1 MRFNFL
7 YMSERPRPW
16 AEQAAEF
23 YLNRITAQVK
33 FSEARVTPI
42 KRTKNSVL
50 EVVRAEEWSK
60 LEEKMSPGA
69 LLVLLDERGQQ
80 LDSKG
85 LSSKVE
91 SWQLMGRDVYFIIA
105 GADGVNEA
113 VRNKADFLLGLS
125 RMTLP
130 HELARVLFLEQFYR
144 AWTILNNHPYHR
156 V

>member
-16 AEQAAEF
+16 AEQAAEL

>member
-130 HELARVLFLEQFYR
+130 HELARVLFLEQFYH

>member
-1 MRFNFL
+1 
-7 YMSERPRPW
+7 MSERPRPW

-60 LEEKMSPGA
+60 LEEKMNPGA

>member
-1 MRFNFL
+1 
-7 YMSERPRPW
+7 MSERPRPW

-23 YLNRITAQVK
+23 YLNRIAAQVK

-50 EVVRAEEWSK
+50 EVVRAEEWAK
-60 LEEKMSPGA
+60 LEEKMSAGA
-69 LLVLLDERGQQ
+69 MLVLLDERGQQ

-91 SWQLMGRDVYFIIA
+91 SWQLIGRDVCFVIA
-105 GADGVNEA
+105 GADGVNEE

>member
-7 YMSERPRPW
+7 YMSERPSPW
-16 AEQAAEF
+16 AEQASEF
-23 YLNRITAQVK
+23 YLNRIASQVK
-33 FSEARVTPI
+33 FSEVRVAPI
-42 KRTKNSVL
+42 KRTKNTVL
-50 EVVRAEEWSK
+50 EVVRAEEWCK
-60 LEEKMSPGA
+60 LEEKMAPGA
-69 LLVLLDERGQQ
+69 MLVLLDERGQQ

-85 LSSKVE
+85 LASKVE
-91 SWQLMGRDVYFIIA
+91 SWQLTGRDVYFIIA
-105 GADGVNEA
+105 GADGVNEEI
-113 VRNKADFLLGLS
+113 RNKADFLLGLS

>member
-33 FSEARVTPI
+33 FSEARVTPV

-60 LEEKMSPGA
+60 LEEKMNPGA
-69 LLVLLDERGQQ
+69 MLVLLDERGKQ

-91 SWQLMGRDVYFIIA
+91 SWQLTGRDVYFIIA
-105 GADGVNEA
+105 GADGVNEE

-144 AWTILNNHPYHR
+144 ACTILNNHPYHR

>member
-113 VRNKADFLLGLS
+113 VRNKDDFLLGL
-125 RMTLP
+125 
-130 HELARVLFLEQFYR
+130 
-144 AWTILNNHPYHR
+144 
-156 V
+156 

>member
-1 MRFNFL
+1 
-7 YMSERPRPW
+7 MSERPRPW

-33 FSEARVTPI
+33 FSEARVTPV

-60 LEEKMSPGA
+60 LEEKMNPGA
-69 LLVLLDERGQQ
+69 MLVLLDERGKQ

-91 SWQLMGRDVYFIIA
+91 SWQLTGRDVYFIIA
-105 GADGVNEA
+105 GADGVNEE

-144 AWTILNNHPYHR
+144 ACTILNNHPYHR

>member
-1 MRFNFL
+1 
-7 YMSERPRPW
+7 MSERPRPW

>member
-16 AEQAAEF
+16 AEEAAEF
-23 YLNRITAQVK
+23 YMKRITAQVK
-33 FSEARVTPI
+33 FSETRVSPQ
-42 KRTKNSVL
+42 KRTKNSVID
-50 EVVRAEEWSK
+50 VVRAEEWGK
-60 LEEKMSPGA
+60 LEEKISSGA

-91 SWQLMGRDVYFIIA
+91 SWQLTGRDVYFVIA
-105 GADGVNEA
+105 GADGVNQE

>member
-1 MRFNFL
+1 
-7 YMSERPRPW
+7 MSERPRPW

-69 LLVLLDERGQQ
+69 LLVILDERGQQ